1 LYVCQVNEQQHAMN
15 TFATH
20 IAKRTQDGKA
30 IATKPQCGKSFE
42 VATGKYPYVELTKS
56 FCDDIR
62 AGRKVCKNC
71 LATAVEQGRVSKEL
85 AQLANK

>member
-1 LYVCQVNEQQHAMN
+1 MSTY
-15 TFATH
+15 ATH

-30 IATKPQCGKSFE
+30 LATKPQCGKAYE
-42 VATGKYPYVELTKS
+42 YATGKHPYVELTKA

-71 LATAVEQGRVSKEL
+71 LATAVEQGRVSREL
-85 AQLANK
+85 AEYSNDVWRKLQK

>member
-1 LYVCQVNEQQHAMN
+1 M

-30 IATKPQCGKSFE
+30 NAAKPQCGKSYE
-42 VATGKYPYVELTKS
+42 VATGKHPYVVLTKG
-56 FCDDIR
+56 FCDTIR

-71 LATAVEQGRVSKEL
+71 LATAIEQGRVSEKL
-85 AQLANK
+85 AAQSI